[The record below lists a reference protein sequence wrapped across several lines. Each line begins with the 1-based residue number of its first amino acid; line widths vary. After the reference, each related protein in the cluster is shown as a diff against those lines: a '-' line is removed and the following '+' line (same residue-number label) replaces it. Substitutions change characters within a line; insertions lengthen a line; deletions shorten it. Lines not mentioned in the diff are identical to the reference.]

1 MMEEKKLELKIRKFL
16 LSGYALHREVLLS
29 PSTEVLRKSQSFR
42 ENLLATVELEAEND
56 DPVQKKI
63 VDAVHSLEK
72 SFHICEI
79 FCLGSPT
86 KELSLELALWLKANT
101 NVFNCS
107 HFLKLTQC
115 FEI

>member
-79 FCLGSPT
+79 FCLGST
-86 KELSLELALWLKANT
+86 NELSLELALWLKANT
-101 NVFNCS
+101 NIFNCS
-107 HFLKLTQC
+107 HFKN
-115 FEI
+115 